1 MLFEVFGNKRS
12 RKGTFKIHSRCDF
25 DNEIIVDVTPLW
37 VASAAGHHEMVV
49 KLIDLGANVNSTTST
64 NSTPL
69 RAACYDGH
77 LEVAKLLLEMG
88 AGIRGA

>member
-1 MLFEVFGNKRS
+1 M
-12 RKGTFKIHSRCDF
+12 
-25 DNEIIVDVTPLW
+25 TPLW
-37 VASAAGHHEMVV
+37 VASAAGHQEMVV

-88 AGIRGA
+88 AGKRGFTFNFNFFFIFFKSIHLLENLSRRSF

>member
-1 MLFEVFGNKRS
+1 M
-12 RKGTFKIHSRCDF
+12 
-25 DNEIIVDVTPLW
+25 TPLW
-37 VASAAGHHEMVV
+37 VASAAGHQEMVV

-88 AGIRGA
+88 AGIPELI